1 MCPSMPRSRYLRSQR
16 EVAALREQLS
26 AEGMAREE
34 MQRRLDRT
42 VEAVRV
48 PAWPAG
54 PAAAAA
60 AQCGSLTLDS
70 LSAADRAGGRRAAS
84 AGADS
89 PGAPLRPSGPFLSVW
104 RRDRFCQLV
113 GRPLER
119 GPETASSSAGGDNGI
134 DHNKNWLRFTHV
146 FISRGVWGAQAESDA
161 LRSGARGG
169 PWCRFPEL
177 VVHVAGLAAICPM

>member
-1 MCPSMPRSRYLRSQR
+1 VCPSKYAPRSSYLRSQR

-26 AEGMAREE
+26 AEGVAREE

-60 AQCGSLTLDS
+60 AAAAAQCGPLTLDS

-89 PGAPLRPSGPFLSVW
+89 PGAPIRPSGPFLSVG
-104 RRDRFCQLV
+104 RRDRFCQL
-113 GRPLER
+113 
-119 GPETASSSAGGDNGI
+119 GGAI
-134 DHNKNWLRFTHV
+134 V
-146 FISRGVWGAQAESDA
+146 
-161 LRSGARGG
+161 GARTRDRVLQ
-169 PWCRFPEL
+169 CR
-177 VVHVAGLAAICPM
+177 GR